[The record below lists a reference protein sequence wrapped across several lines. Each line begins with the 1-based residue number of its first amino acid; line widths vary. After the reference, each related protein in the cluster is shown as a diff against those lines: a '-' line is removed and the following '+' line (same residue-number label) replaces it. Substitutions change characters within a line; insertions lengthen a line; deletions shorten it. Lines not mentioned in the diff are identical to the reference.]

1 MADVVTEGCVM
12 AAAHRLSILWKQKWD
27 TKLTDVLKCFGGFFV
42 VVLSFYFF
50 KAKRLYG
57 KCRLKFGR
65 LQTFLRSYS

>member
-27 TKLTDVLKCFGGFFV
+27 TKLKCFGGFFV